1 MVALLNFASAPKP
14 VMIGV
19 GNNFNQFCAATGR
32 RTYVILPFSKLFIT
46 NMYIKQDAVTIYH
59 KDAGHNVYPFMYLL
73 LIHLFITNLFVY
85 QLE

>member
-1 MVALLNFASAPKP
+1 
-14 VMIGV
+14 
-19 GNNFNQFCAATGR
+19 
-32 RTYVILPFSKLFIT
+32 
-46 NMYIKQDAVTIYH
+46 MYIKQDAVTIYH